1 MATALE
7 NQQRKVNQ
15 DLVTLGQQVKQNNK
29 FITDDERYLGIL
41 EANPNADPKEIALIQ
56 SELAKHQAI
65 DASLQQQIDELTGVN
80 RTLTDKIMAERES
93 AEKAAEQAKAD
104 PASSDQKAVAA
115 GNTTNAAGTTTS
127 SDQKTV
133 AANDTSAVAPN
144 PNGDPNPNAVITP
157 ANPNTQPSNLQVA
170 KVDITGDSKPAV
182 PPPPPPAAAVVPQG
196 ESKINDWRVK
206 LSLADG
212 SNYLYNDPDVS
223 AKDSKHILKPLHD
236 TKGIVFPYMPAI
248 SLSYRANYDPAE
260 VTHSNYKLQFYRGS
274 SVDDITIT
282 AEFTAQDTTEA
293 KYLLAVIHFFR
304 SVTKMFYGQDQGPVA
319 GTPPPMCFLSGLGAY
334 QFNKHPIVISS
345 FSYSLPTDVD
355 YIRTEAM
362 IPWAGSGIN
371 DASSK
376 DNTPASSPNF
386 FQKIRLKMSGIKPQA
401 APPKPEFKSGS
412 LTQASAENTYVP
424 TKMQITLGAHVIVS
438 RADISKN
445 FSLKDYASGKLTKE
459 KGIW

>member
-1 MATALE
+1 MATETEKSLAVAQQNLAAAQKAYLTSVTPGDTARVTQLE
-7 NQQRKVNQ
+7 NSVAYLKERVNA
-15 DLVTLGQQVKQNNK
+15 
-29 FITDDERYLGIL
+29 
-41 EANPNADPKEIALIQ
+41 EAGGGFK
-56 SELAKHQAI
+56 
-65 DASLQQQIDELTGVN
+65 
-80 RTLTDKIMAERES
+80 
-93 AEKAAEQAKAD
+93 
-104 PASSDQKAVAA
+104 
-115 GNTTNAAGTTTS
+115 TTNNDGSVNNFDSKGVLTSVTDAPNS

-133 AANDTSAVAPN
+133 APATNADGTAVAPN

-170 KVDITGDSKPAV
+170 NVDLTQPRNPLAGIK
-182 PPPPPPAAAVVPQG
+182 PPAASQVVPQG
-196 ESKINDWRVK
+196 QSKINDWRVK
-206 LSLADG
+206 LTLADG
-212 SNYLYNDPDVS
+212 SNYLYNDPDV
-223 AKDSKHILKPLHD
+223 KTNGSKHILKPIYD
-236 TKGIVFPYMPAI
+236 TKGIIFPYMPAI

-274 SVDDITIT
+274 SVDDIQIT
-282 AEFTAQDTTEA
+282 ADFTAQDTTEA

-304 SVTKMFYGQDQGPVA
+304 SVTKMFYGQDGSPVA

-362 IPWAGSGIN
+362 IPWSGSGIG
-371 DASSK
+371 DANNK

-386 FQKIRLKMSGIKPQA
+386 FQKIRLKLSGIKPQA
-401 APPKPEFKSGS
+401 KPPQPVFKSGS
-412 LTQASAENTYVP
+412 LTQASEENTYVP

-445 FSLKDYASGKLTKE
+445 FSLKDYASGKLIKE